1 MDFIL
6 DFLKKRHKERYMSD
20 KLKIPKNPNFTN
32 RGRENPK
39 QKIEAAFDAYKQLL
53 SDKTHPDNQTGAYN
67 KNVISILNR
76 LLVAAD
82 DLDETNPGEGVF
94 GLIVLS
100 LRTNLKLKDEL
111 VKQEV
116 KLREVSKE
124 LEKLKKRR

>member
-1 MDFIL
+1 
-6 DFLKKRHKERYMSD
+6 MSD
-20 KLKIPKNPNFTN
+20 KLNIPKNPNFTS
-32 RGRENPK
+32 RGRDNPK
-39 QKIEAAFDAYKQLL
+39 KKIEEAFDAYKGLL
-53 SDKTHPDNQTGAYN
+53 ADKTHPDNQTAAYN

-82 DLDETNPGEGVF
+82 DLDETNPGEGIF

-116 KLREVSKE
+116 KLRETSRE
-124 LEKLKKRR
+124 LEKLKKRK